1 MTIGRWQPPMAD
13 WVKVNVDGSVS
24 RNNPK
29 ASVGGVVRGPSGG
42 WLVGFKMVL
51 AKGFRCVELKSDNAM
66 LIETI
71 HNGLVTVSSVVEV
84 R

>member
-1 MTIGRWQPPMAD
+1 MTIGRWQPSMAD
-13 WVKVNVDGSVS
+13 WVKVNIDGSVS

-29 ASVGGVVRGPSGG
+29 SSVGGVVRGPSGG

-71 HNGLVTVSSVVEV
+71 HNELVT
-84 R
+84 